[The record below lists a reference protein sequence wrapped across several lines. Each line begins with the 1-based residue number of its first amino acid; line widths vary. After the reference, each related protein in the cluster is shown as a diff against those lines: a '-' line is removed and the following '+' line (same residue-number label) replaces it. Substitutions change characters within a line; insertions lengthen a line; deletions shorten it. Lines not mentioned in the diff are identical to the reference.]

1 MKRLQILR
9 SRNCRHKFI
18 KNLLS
23 EKRKENMETKQ
34 WRFESQLIN
43 SLTKSW
49 SSILLSKTSFS
60 TTSSFENTCVLVN
73 TQVFWKLDV
82 VLKVEP
88 TGILSVVLPF
98 YNFHKRTAST
108 GTPHRIH
115 VDSTWI
121 FRRYIEGPNFDESHV
136 ISAYFFDVI
145 SSMVE
150 NPHCFQVLLSV

>member
-34 WRFESQLIN
+34 WRFESRLIN
-43 SLTKSW
+43 SLTKSR

-73 TQVFWKLDV
+73 TQVF
-82 VLKVEP
+82 
-88 TGILSVVLPF
+88 
-98 YNFHKRTAST
+98 
-108 GTPHRIH
+108 
-115 VDSTWI
+115 
-121 FRRYIEGPNFDESHV
+121 
-136 ISAYFFDVI
+136 
-145 SSMVE
+145 
-150 NPHCFQVLLSV
+150 

>member
-9 SRNCRHKFI
+9 SRNCRLKFI

-34 WRFESQLIN
+34 WRFESRLIN

-115 VDSTWI
+115 VGSTWI
-121 FRRYIEGPNFDESHV
+121 FRRYIEDQ
-136 ISAYFFDVI
+136 ISTNPTSFRRTF
-145 SSMVE
+145 SM
-150 NPHCFQVLLSV
+150 